1 MDNAPVHTAA
11 TVKEMMRKNHLH
23 RAPHPLYIPDLAPL
37 DFYLFG
43 TLKSR
48 IEGIEFTD
56 SDEIR
61 EWILEQMQMTSKD
74 EYRRVFHLWKSR
86 LQACIDIDGHYVE

>member
-11 TVKEMMRKNHLH
+11 TVKEMMRKHKLH
-23 RAPHPLYIPDLAPL
+23 SAPHPPYSPDLAPS

-48 IEGIEFTD
+48 IAGLEFQD
-56 SDEIR
+56 SDEIK
-61 EWILEQMQMTSKD
+61 EWILEQMEETSKD
-74 EYRRVFHLWKSR
+74 EYQRVFHLWKTR
-86 LQACIDIDGHYVE
+86 LQACIDIDGYYVE